1 MRRAL
6 WLRVNRAPRRHPTA
20 PAFTRSPSR
29 CFFRCRIS
37 PRIGRHA
44 PRAGGCSSRYGEWP
58 MATIERLHRTA
69 PLDLAKLE
77 EDVVGSLPAI
87 RAAPAPS
94 GPMTDYVEHEVGVTR
109 VGALTAEAVVRDY
122 ETAAREIEAMGAELI
137 SAAKKCEAMTAE
149 VHNAI
154 AFMRDTAASYREEAK
169 KIFKRI
175 EECAIFTE
183 QVRKT
188 CETVKLKMI
197 EGKV

>member
-1 MRRAL
+1 GCAL
-6 WLRVNRAPRRHPTA
+6 GVVHRVMEN
-20 PAFTRSPSR
+20 
-29 CFFRCRIS
+29 
-37 PRIGRHA
+37 GL
-44 PRAGGCSSRYGEWP
+44 
-58 MATIERLHRTA
+58 MASIERLHRTA

-94 GPMTDYVEHEVGVTR
+94 GPMPDYVEHEVGVTR

-197 EGKV
+197 ECKV